1 MWYNTRMNYPNSRI
15 IPVSEARARLSDL
28 VDKASGDNYFLLTRG
43 GKPEVALVDAKYLE
57 KLERDLAKIY
67 QKTYIDPQLLPLT
80 REFSDEE
87 IKRWQ
92 EEDQI

>member
-1 MWYNTRMNYPNSRI
+1 MNLPNPKI
-15 IPVSEARARLSDL
+15 IPISEARAKLADL
-28 VDKASGDNYFLLTRG
+28 ADKASGDNYFLLTRG
-43 GKPEVALVDAKYLE
+43 GKPEVALVDIKYLE
-57 KLERDLAKIY
+57 KLEKDLARIY